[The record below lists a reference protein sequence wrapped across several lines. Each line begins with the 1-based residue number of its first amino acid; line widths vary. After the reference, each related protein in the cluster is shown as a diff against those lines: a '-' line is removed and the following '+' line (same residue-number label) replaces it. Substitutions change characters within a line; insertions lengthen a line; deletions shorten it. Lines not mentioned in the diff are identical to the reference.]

1 MRGLRFF
8 YIIISNTSME
18 MLAGIPRQ
26 TQARTVYQFTAR
38 LTPVSSPSEFTAS
51 RAAKPCNAERK
62 MHLKK
67 APFLN
72 IAIIGISRIMHT
84 PAIKAYFIQ
93 NHPLSL
99 SRRRV
104 FQASLF

>member
-1 MRGLRFF
+1 MRGLCFF

-51 RAAKPCNAERK
+51 RAAKAVLSFKFFHSVNQGLDYQRIGRFVKTCICT
-62 MHLKK
+62 LK
-67 APFLN
+67 
-72 IAIIGISRIMHT
+72 
-84 PAIKAYFIQ
+84 
-93 NHPLSL
+93 
-99 SRRRV
+99 
-104 FQASLF
+104 

>member
-38 LTPVSSPSEFTAS
+38 LTPVSSPSEFTAR
-51 RAAKPCNAERK
+51 RAAKP
-62 MHLKK
+62 
-67 APFLN
+67 
-72 IAIIGISRIMHT
+72 
-84 PAIKAYFIQ
+84 
-93 NHPLSL
+93 
-99 SRRRV
+99 
-104 FQASLF
+104 